1 MKRTRLGRI
10 LASAVLLGAALSFSV
25 PASPASAKAVKP
37 TVSTWAWYWEEADS
51 RDVELPAGTVT
62 GDTNNEFCPQVPGGG
77 LGNVSEETCAE
88 GRLPVRIKGGN
99 YDKPNQ
105 TSAIIFDTL
114 TTIPL
119 ESKVHKFTATF
130 LEAKAGCRDK
140 ETTSPS
146 GKQCEQ
152 TDPINVEGHELQAC
166 MVTQLFGEG
175 AARPYKEI
183 PNHKCTKSDPIAKRK
198 KIKLKGEERFEWTFD
213 LKRFA
218 QKWADGDVLSSAV
231 LLTGAEPKN
240 SGPQDSWRVVL
251 EGPLE
256 KNGIEVKAEIT
267 EPPPIDIDPIDPTD
281 PPVDDVF
288 VPGDPGTP
296 GIPGTPGT
304 PGTDPTTSST
314 DPGTGDTPTGA
325 TEPGDATA
333 PVDAVE
339 EPPNEQA
346 AADGPAGGGLPGY
359 AWLAL
364 LAGIAGFSL
373 LRRAVLETHSGIRP
387 DGVLAQI
394 QKLNAQRRGG
404 SAAASYA
411 PPAALAALL
420 SVAGLARNVTKSITS
435 KVSTVAGKL
444 SRKKGS

>member
-1 MKRTRLGRI
+1 MRLGRI
-10 LASAVLLGAALSFSV
+10 LASGVLLGSALSFSV
-25 PASPASAKAVKP
+25 PASPASAKSVKP
-37 TVSTWAWYWEEADS
+37 LVSTWAWYWEEADS

-77 LGNVSEETCAE
+77 LGNAAEETCAE
-88 GRLPVRIKGGN
+88 GRLPVRIKGGD
-99 YDKPNQ
+99 YSKPNQ
-105 TSAIIFDTL
+105 TSAVIFDTL

-119 ESKVHKFTATF
+119 ESKVNKFTATF
-130 LEAKAGCRDK
+130 LEAKAGCVDSK
-140 ETTSPS
+140 TSPT
-146 GKQCEQ
+146 GKECEQ
-152 TDPINVEGHELQAC
+152 TDPVNVEGHELQAC
-166 MVTQLFGEG
+166 MVTQIFGEG
-175 AARPYKEI
+175 SARPYKEV
-183 PNHKCTKSDPIAKRK
+183 PDHKCSKSDPIAKRK
-198 KIKLKGEERFEWTFD
+198 KIKVKGEDRFEWTFN
-213 LKRFA
+213 LKGFA
-218 QKWADGDVLSSAV
+218 QKWADGDVLSTGI

-240 SGPQDSWRVVL
+240 TGPQDSWRVVL
-251 EGPLE
+251 SGPLE
-256 KNGIEVKAEIT
+256 KDGVKVQAEIT
-267 EPPPIDIDPIDPTD
+267 PPPPLDLDPTT
-281 PPVDDVF
+281 PPTTPGDDDTF
-288 VPGDPGTP
+288 VPGTDGTP
-296 GIPGTPGT
+296 DIPGTPGT
-304 PGTDPTTSST
+304 DGTDPTTTST
-314 DPGTGDTPTGA
+314 DTGTGDTPTAA
-325 TEPGDATA
+325 TEPGEAKA

-346 AADGPAGGGLPGY
+346 AADAPVGGGLPGY

-373 LRRAVLETHSGIRP
+373 LRRAVLETQSGIRP

-420 SVAGLARNVTKSITS
+420 SVAGVARSVTKSITS